1 MTLPSALTNRA
12 RVQPTYRRAPA
23 DTLGRAEG
31 FPRFLRVGVRY
42 GRVYSRRTLVEL
54 KQGFRLGSWEVR
66 PLTGEVSG
74 ADGTAHLEPKVME
87 VLAAL
92 AQRPGEV

>member
-1 MTLPSALTNRA
+1 MPG
-12 RVQPTYRRAPA
+12 VGVPYGGDHWRRA
-23 DTLGRAEG
+23 
-31 FPRFLRVGVRY
+31 
-42 GRVYSRRTLVEL
+42 LVEL

-74 ADGTAHLEPKVME
+74 ADGTVHLEPKVME

-92 AQRPGEV
+92 AQRPG